1 MGDGSPAFGGV
12 SGATGGHSRARRIPA
27 AAAAAAAC
35 LLGLL
40 AGNVCAAVVEK
51 KVCQGNSNK
60 LTQLASFEDHYNSL
74 KRTYEGCEVVL
85 GNLEITYVKDN
96 YNLTFL
102 KSIQEVDGYVLIAM
116 NTVKS
121 IPLENLQLIRGNT
134 LFENAALTIFA
145 NYDNLRG
152 LEELPMRRLA
162 EILNGGVYIGKNPY
176 LCNMDNVLWDDIV
189 DTTNG
194 KGFVLFDPVERNLS
208 RTDNKSCP
216 VCHPNCT
223 RGHCWAP
230 GLENC
235 QTITKIDCAA
245 QCSGRCRGTL
255 PCDCCH
261 AQCAAGCTGPRDSD
275 CLACR
280 RFRDDATCKES
291 CPALLVY
298 NPFTYQMEDNP
309 DGKYSFGAT
318 CVKKCPHNYAVT
330 DYGSCVRSCGADS
343 TEVEQNGILRCKK
356 CEGSCS
362 KVCSGIG
369 TGELKGAMAVNASN
383 IDYFKNCT
391 TINGDLLFL
400 KPTFSGDVYTRTP
413 PLDPLK
419 LNIFKTVKEI
429 TGFLLIQAWPKNFTD
444 LYPFENLEV
453 IRGRTKQNGR
463 YALAITTLNISFLGL
478 RSLREI
484 SDGDVGITKNEH
496 LCFVNTVDWR
506 KHFVTENQKAI
517 ISRNGNETICRQVCH
532 PFCSD
537 TGCWGPG
544 PSQCYSCRNF
554 TRQRECVKECNI
566 FQGEPREFEEDSVC
580 FPCHPEC
587 LVQNSTEFGPTCKG
601 PGPDNCTKCAHVMDG
616 PYCVKSCPAG
626 VLGENDTLVWK
637 YPDENS
643 VCQLCHPNS
652 ICGWLGPG
660 MQAGGNQP

>member
-27 AAAAAAAC
+27 AAAAAC

-51 KVCQGNSNK
+51 KVCQGTSNK
-60 LTQLASFEDHYNSL
+60 LTRLGSSEDHYNSL

-102 KSIQEVDGYVLIAM
+102 KSIQEVDGYVLISG
-116 NTVKS
+116 NTVKT

-134 LFENAALTIFA
+134 LFENAALTIFL
-145 NYDNLRG
+145 NYDRVRG

-162 EILNGGVYIGKNPY
+162 EILNGGVYIGKNAY

-362 KVCSGIG
+362 K
-369 TGELKGAMAVNASN
+369 
-383 IDYFKNCT
+383 
-391 TINGDLLFL
+391 
-400 KPTFSGDVYTRTP
+400 
-413 PLDPLK
+413 
-419 LNIFKTVKEI
+419 
-429 TGFLLIQAWPKNFTD
+429 GFLLIQAWPKNFTD

-453 IRGRTKQNGR
+453 IRGRTKHIGQ
-463 YALAITTLNISFLGL
+463 YALVIMSLNISFLGL

-484 SDGDVGITKNEH
+484 SDGDVAIKKNEH

-517 ISRNGNETICRQVCH
+517 ISRNGNETTCRQVCH

-566 FQGEPREFEEDSVC
+566 FQGEPREFEEDSMC